1 MSAKEKS
8 KHGKSKRGKGKK
20 KKGREK
26 LVVCA
31 ACGRRIP
38 RDRAIYVNR
47 RQVYSTDTKKD
58 DEVKTFSIIRLPYCI
73 SCAKHRGIFEKKKR
87 QAKRKREE

>member
-1 MSAKEKS
+1 MRGDPMAKE
-8 KHGKSKRGKGKK
+8 KRGKGKK

-31 ACGRRIP
+31 GCGRRIP
-38 RDRAIYVNR
+38 RDRAVYLTR
-47 RQVYSTDTKKD
+47 RQLYSTDTKTE
-58 DEVKTFSIIRLPYCI
+58 DEVKSVSLIKLPYCI

-87 QAKRKREE
+87 MAQRRKEQY